1 MGKLPHLMK
10 DPSSDGEL
18 EGMNMNKNGR
28 PYSYPDTVIMSIAGI
43 RAIHC
48 PLPYRMCQGMAELAL
63 GEEDAPDHVTLWR
76 RIRAM
81 EIRQEG
87 NITTIR
93 NGNDVLCLIPDATGL
108 APATRS
114 DWIHHKHRKARG
126 FIKLSVMINQETREI
141 LAFRVTD
148 ERKGDSSQFK
158 DLVDGSL
165 GALGLDPESL
175 RAGILA
181 KGEPRHRVPTPRR
194 PGVAPKDPQDL
205 RDPQNC
211 TACCLSA
218 LQGMPEG
225 SL

>member
-1 MGKLPHLMK
+1 
-10 DPSSDGEL
+10 
-18 EGMNMNKNGR
+18 MNTNKNGR
-28 PYSYPDTVIMSIAGI
+28 PYSYPGTVIMSIAGI
-43 RAIHC
+43 RAIHG
-48 PLPYRMCQGMAELAL
+48 PLPYRMCQGMAESAL

-76 RIRAM
+76 RIKAM

-87 NITTIR
+87 SITTVR

-141 LAFRVTD
+141 LAFRVTN

-165 GALGLDPESL
+165 GALGLDP
-175 RAGILA
+175 
-181 KGEPRHRVPTPRR
+181 GEPQGGGPGEGGSQGTRYRCRGGRESRRKIRRIRRTVRHAAFLPCKACRR
-194 PGVAPKDPQDL
+194 AVCDRAAGRRRIRYEADI
-205 RDPQNC
+205 
-211 TACCLSA
+211 
-218 LQGMPEG
+218 
-225 SL
+225 